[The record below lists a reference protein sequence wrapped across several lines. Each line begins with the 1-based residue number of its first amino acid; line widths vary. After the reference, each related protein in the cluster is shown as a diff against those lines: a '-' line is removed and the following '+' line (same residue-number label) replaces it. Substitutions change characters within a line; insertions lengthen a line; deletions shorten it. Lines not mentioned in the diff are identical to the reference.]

1 MRLSAAECAPAAPR
15 LSAER
20 TLTGRRKTQALV
32 FPLPLPPKVAI
43 LVAGFECGRSLR
55 AFSPEDPSLLAWGP
69 DAMVMSLRLALQ
81 LADAKSRGSVAL
93 PELSVALVVLTSMAD
108 GLLGESRR
116 DQLWRAFRVPLFE
129 QLCAADGTVM
139 ARECE
144 VHHGLHLDPEADQ
157 SPAGEIL
164 KGCCECGA
172 ETPRLMNLATPR
184 FGMAAVT
191 GGRR

>member
-1 MRLSAAECAPAAPR
+1 MRLSAAECAPAARR

-20 TLTGRRKTQALV
+20 TLTGRRNTQALV

-43 LVAGFECGRSLR
+43 LAAGFEGGRNLR
-55 AFSPEDPSLLAWGP
+55 VFQADDPAWLAWGP
-69 DAMVMSLRLALQ
+69 HAMVMSLRLALQ
-81 LADAKSRGSVAL
+81 LADAKSRGSAAL
-93 PELSVALVVLTSMAD
+93 PELSVALVVLTSMAE
-108 GLLGESRR
+108 GLLRESQRE
-116 DQLWRAFRVPLFE
+116 QLWRAFRVPLFE

-184 FGMAAVT
+184 LAMAAAT